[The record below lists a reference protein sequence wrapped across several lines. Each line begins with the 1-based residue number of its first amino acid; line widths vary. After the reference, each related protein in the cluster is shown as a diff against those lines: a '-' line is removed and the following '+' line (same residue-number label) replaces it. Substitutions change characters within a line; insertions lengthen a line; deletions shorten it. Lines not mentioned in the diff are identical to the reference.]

1 MEKREYSNGEKLGKA
16 KRRAVDSLLCGE
28 AQVVEAFEDLRF
40 LFDSNQRLK
49 HGENASNRG
58 SHFPVLLRLKK
69 HPANPAIDWRKTS
82 ERSNLQPNIFVTR
95 CRAS

>member
-28 AQVVEAFEDLRF
+28 AQVVEAVEDLRF

-49 HGENASNRG
+49 HGENVR
-58 SHFPVLLRLKK
+58 PIEVL
-69 HPANPAIDWRKTS
+69 TS
-82 ERSNLQPNIFVTR
+82 LS
-95 CRAS
+95 CYD